1 MLGIAAVETEV
12 QLQPN
17 ADAPTALRFAFWSGV
32 ALYLVACATVLLYQ
46 PALFARSFNRGATMM
61 EIVANRFG
69 SRAATRVASRR
80 LVLVVGGTAMLM
92 GVKLPGTSHAQAPS
106 AAVGVGILWIGTP
119 PLETH
124 RGIAAFRR
132 GLQEVGYTEGRS
144 VYFEYRGAQGKE
156 QRLDALAAELVHAKV
171 ATILA
176 GATSAALAA
185 KRATS
190 NIPIVFCAVSAD
202 PVQSGLVA
210 SLGRPGGNATGTVLL
225 APELNA
231 KRLELLAQ
239 ALPGRPRVAVLWI
252 PDYPLHHEAAR
263 ETEDASR
270 RLNIDI
276 VRVESRGPDDLELAL
291 RKARRAGAT
300 ALLALG
306 APQYA
311 AMRALLAD
319 TALRHRLPA
328 MAPEVGFAD
337 AGGLLEYGPDI
348 VQSWHR
354 AAAYVDKILKGARP
368 ADLPVEQPTEI
379 HLTVNL
385 KTARALGLTVSPSFL
400 ARAHKVIE

>member
-1 MLGIAAVETEV
+1 
-12 QLQPN
+12 
-17 ADAPTALRFAFWSGV
+17 
-32 ALYLVACATVLLYQ
+32 
-46 PALFARSFNRGATMM
+46 M
-61 EIVANRFG
+61 EIVANR
-69 SRAATRVASRR
+69 SSARVLSRR
-80 LVLVVGGTAMLM
+80 LVLVGGATVVM
-92 GVKLPGTSHAQAPS
+92 GVKLPAPSHAQAPS
-106 AAVGVGILWIGTP
+106 GVVRIGILWIGAP
-119 PLETH
+119 PLDTH

-132 GLQEVGYTEGRS
+132 GLRELGYTEGRS
-144 VYFEYRGAQGKE
+144 VFFEYRGAEGKE
-156 QRLDALAAELVHAKV
+156 ERLDALAAELVQAKV

-190 NIPIVFCAVSAD
+190 SVPIVFCAVSAD
-202 PVQSGLVA
+202 PVKSGLVA
-210 SLGRPGGNATGTVLL
+210 SLGRPGGNATGTILL

-231 KRLELLAQ
+231 KRLELLVH
-239 ALPGRPRVAVLWI
+239 ALPDRPRVALLWI

-270 RLNIDI
+270 RLHVEI
-276 VRVESRGPDDLELAL
+276 VRVEARGPDDIELAMQ
-291 RKARRAGAT
+291 KARRAGAT

-311 AMRALLAD
+311 AMRAPLAQ
-319 TALRHRLPA
+319 AAIRHRLPA
-328 MAPEVGFAD
+328 MTPEVGFAD

-354 AAAYVDKILKGARP
+354 AAWYVDKVAKGAKP
-368 ADLPVEQPTEI
+368 AELPVEQPTEI

-385 KTARALGLTVSPSFL
+385 KTARTLGLVLSPSFL